1 MATDLK
7 SATTVLLLLS
17 ALTRG
22 LSAQSAGTGVIVVV
36 ADART
41 RAVVPE
47 AEVTIRALDVRLRT
61 DWMGRATFSNVKD
74 GSYEVSVRRLGYA
87 AAKRTLR
94 AGTTDSVEMLFLL
107 EPAAH
112 PLPRVSVVDS
122 GPGSLLSEFEHRRKT
137 MFGRFITEKELRAA
151 QGSRLSEIAMTKIPG
166 IRLTNY
172 PGGRVLVFSTRGTN
186 TVSNTR
192 RSSGLC
198 QVVVFT
204 DGMREPEGE
213 ASSIPFEL
221 LGGVEY
227 YPPGYAP
234 VQYRGS
240 GQYSSRGEPVG
251 GSPACGV
258 MLLWSA
264 R

>member
-1 MATDLK
+1 MLP
-7 SATTVLLLLS
+7 LS
-17 ALTRG
+17 GRSGPAQPTRWRCY
-22 LSAQSAGTGVIVVV
+22 SFWS
-36 ADART
+36 
-41 RAVVPE
+41 P
-47 AEVTIRALDVRLRT
+47 LRT
-61 DWMGRATFSNVKD
+61 L
-74 GSYEVSVRRLGYA
+74 Y
-87 AAKRTLR
+87 
-94 AGTTDSVEMLFLL
+94 
-107 EPAAH
+107 P
-112 PLPRVSVVDS
+112 
-122 GPGSLLSEFEHRRKT
+122 
-137 MFGRFITEKELRAA
+137 ELRAA

-234 VQYRGS
+234 IQYRGS

-258 MLLWSA
+258 MLLWST